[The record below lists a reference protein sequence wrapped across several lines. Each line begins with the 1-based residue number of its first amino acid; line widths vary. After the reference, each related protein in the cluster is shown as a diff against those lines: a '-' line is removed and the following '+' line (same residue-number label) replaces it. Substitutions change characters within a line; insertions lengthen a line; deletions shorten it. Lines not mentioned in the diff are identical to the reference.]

1 MILKRI
7 KVGTPIA
14 EPTNCYVIKDEE
26 TNEAMVI
33 DPGGDAE
40 KISNM
45 LDILEVKLKYIYL
58 THCHADHIGAVKQIQ
73 NKYGGKILIHRNGAE
88 NLENDDIV
96 LASCIGEDKIILEAD
111 SRVDDEDILH
121 VGNIE
126 FKVLYTPG
134 HTNCSTSLYC
144 EKYKML
150 FSGDTIFRGAWGRTD
165 LPTSSLEQ
173 IMDSITKKILVLPDD
188 TIIYPGHGKS
198 SMIKEE
204 KPIYLDL
211 KPRLDY

>member
-88 NLENDDIV
+88 NLENDNIV

-150 FSGDTIFRGAWGRTD
+150 FSGDTIFRGTWGRTD

>member
-150 FSGDTIFRGAWGRTD
+150 FSGDTIFRGTWGRTD

>member
-26 TNEAMVI
+26 TNETMVI

-45 LDILEVKLKYIYL
+45 LDILEAKLKYIYL
-58 THCHADHIGAVKQIQ
+58 THCHADHIGAVNQIQ
-73 NKYGGKILIHRNGAE
+73 NKYGGKVLIHRNGAE

-96 LASCIGEDKIILEAD
+96 LASYIGENKIILEAD

-121 VGNIE
+121 IGNIE

-150 FSGDTIFRGAWGRTD
+150 FSGDTIFRGTWGRTD
-165 LPTSSLEQ
+165 LPTSSRED
-173 IMDSITKKILVLPDD
+173 IMNSIVNKILVLPDD
-188 TIIYPGHGKS
+188 TFIFPGHGKAT
-198 SMIKEE
+198 MLKDE
-204 KPIYLDL
+204 KPIYLEL
-211 KPRLDY
+211 KPKMW